1 MTTSRS
7 TLPAFSFRRATIA
20 LLMAFGV
27 SLTTLVS
34 PQPAQAAPHTFT
46 IAGKTVSA
54 PSWPAKVAV
63 WTALAQRGDPYRW
76 GGGGPSS
83 FDCSGLTQFAAKR
96 VGVNLPHSSRLQSK
110 RGVPVAKSN
119 LRPGDLVF
127 FYSPVSHVGMYIGNG
142 RMVHAPNRGSV
153 VHVTLLKYM
162 PQYAGARRVF

>member
-34 PQPAQAAPHTFT
+34 PQPAEAAGHTFT
-46 IAGKTVSA
+46 IAGKTVTA

-76 GGGGPSS
+76 GGAGPSS
-83 FDCSGLTQFAAKR
+83 FDCSGLTQYVAKR
-96 VGVNLPHSSRLQSK
+96 VGTNLPHSSRMQSTTG
-110 RGVPVAKSN
+110 RWISRSN
-119 LRPGDLVF
+119 LAPGDLVF
-127 FYSPVSHVGMYIGNG
+127 FYSPVSHVAMYIGNG
-142 RMVHAPNRGSV
+142 RIVHAPSSGSV
-153 VHVTLLKYM
+153 VRVDLLAHM
-162 PQYAGARRVF
+162 PQYMGARRVF